1 LRGQDIKRWIPEWDK
16 VWIIFAHK
24 DIDIEQYPVIKEH
37 LEIYRNKLEARAG
50 KQLWWQLQASPSSY
64 HLFEEPKIIWQDL
77 AFHSRFCL
85 DKQNV
90 FIDMTCFAL
99 PCSDLWLLAVLNSP
113 LMWSWLWRNTIHG
126 KDEVLRL
133 KNIYTENIPIAQ
145 PTAEIRAEVE
155 AIVTRLI
162 EITKLNGQVYKDV
175 LDWLQ
180 IEYKIEKLGNKLED
194 FATLEFPDFV
204 EEVRKRMVRKT
215 TAKKIIPPLDISA
228 FTALRKAHNDYVPE
242 INSRKNE
249 ALKLEQRLSDLIN
262 QAYQL
267 TPEEIDLMWKTAPP
281 RMPQL
286 LE

>member
-1 LRGQDIKRWIPEWDK
+1 
-16 VWIIFAHK
+16 
-24 DIDIEQYPVIKEH
+24 
-37 LEIYRNKLEARAG
+37 
-50 KQLWWQLQASPSSY
+50 
-64 HLFEEPKIIWQDL
+64 
-77 AFHSRFCL
+77 
-85 DKQNV
+85 
-90 FIDMTCFAL
+90 MTCFAL

-145 PTAEIRAEVE
+145 PTEEIRAEVE

-204 EEVRKRMVRKT
+204 DEVRKRMPKQKN
-215 TAKKIIPPLDISA
+215 AKKSSDPLSIPA
-228 FTALRKAHNDYVPE
+228 FTALRQAYNDYVPE